1 MCVKRY
7 LKIQNVLIAVLS
19 AFVLGSVCRL
29 GVFYSIVLG
38 MIIFLFLPFFK
49 KYIEREKEAYFRFTQ
64 ACLYM
69 EQMENSFKKNRRIYP
84 SLKETLVLFSEGEM
98 KDTIQI
104 AVDEIEKED
113 AAADAAEK
121 ALALVEEKYGCEQ
134 MELMHNFFLR
144 SQEQGGDFTQAVGVL
159 ESRRNAWTDSVEQCR
174 SEKRNMLF
182 SVIMSFILL
191 FVVSEAMMFFLPEEM
206 NVMENVLER
215 AAVVLEITLLLF
227 MTRSVL
233 KKNATDWLERIR
245 ERSAETV
252 EKDYH
257 FVEEYNPAKEMGT
270 SIKWAVLP
278 LGITVFLFLTKR
290 SVVMLSIGLAVT
302 VLLLNQHKLDFAM
315 KKKWIK
321 KEVERDFPRWMF
333 HVILLLET
341 ESVQGAIYASMGRVP
356 ASLQY
361 PVEKMWDEIQK
372 NPTGSE
378 PYFSFLKEYD
388 VPKVQEAMKL
398 LYSIS
403 SGTGGNVDEQMLT
416 VIEKNNDMTLRSEKI
431 KNDNRVAGMMGYLF
445 LPVLPSGIKI
455 MADLALV
462 MMTMYSSLGSVL

>member
-1 MCVKRY
+1 MRKFF
-7 LKIQNVLIAVLS
+7 KFQNILIAVLS
-19 AFVLGSVCRL
+19 GFVLGSVCRL
-29 GVFYSIVLG
+29 GMFYGILLG
-38 MIIFLFLPFFK
+38 MITFFFLPSFT
-49 KYIEREKEAYFRFTQ
+49 KYIEKEKEAYFRFTQ

-84 SLKETLVLFSEGEM
+84 SLKETLALFAEGEM
-98 KDTIQI
+98 KDTIQK

-113 AAADAAEK
+113 AEADASEK
-121 ALALVEEKYGCEQ
+121 ALAIIEEVYGCEQ
-134 MELMHNFFLR
+134 MELTHNFFLR
-144 SQEQGGDFTQAVGVL
+144 SQEQGGDFTQAVSVL

-182 SVIMSFILL
+182 SVLMSFILL
-191 FVVSEAMMFFLPEEM
+191 FVVSEAMMFFLPDEM
-206 NVMENVLER
+206 NVMENTFER
-215 AAVVLEITLLLF
+215 VAVVTEITFLLF

-233 KKNATDWLERIR
+233 KRNATDWLERIK
-245 ERSAETV
+245 ERDTEAV

-257 FVEEYNPAKEMGT
+257 FVENYNPAKEMRT

-278 LGITVFLFLTKR
+278 LILTVVLFLTKR
-290 SVVMLSIGLAVT
+290 SVAVLSIGLTVT
-302 VLLLNQHKLDFAM
+302 VLLLNQHKLDYFM
-315 KKKWIK
+315 KKKRIK

-341 ESVQGAIYASMGRVP
+341 ESVQGAIYASLSRVP

-361 PVEKMWDEIQK
+361 PVQKMWDELQED
-372 NPTGSE
+372 PTKSG
-378 PYFSFLKEYD
+378 PYFTFLEEYD

-416 VIEKNNDMTLRSEKI
+416 VIDKNNAMTLRSEKM

-455 MADLALV
+455 MVDLALV
-462 MMTMYSSLGSVL
+462 MMTMYSSLGNVL